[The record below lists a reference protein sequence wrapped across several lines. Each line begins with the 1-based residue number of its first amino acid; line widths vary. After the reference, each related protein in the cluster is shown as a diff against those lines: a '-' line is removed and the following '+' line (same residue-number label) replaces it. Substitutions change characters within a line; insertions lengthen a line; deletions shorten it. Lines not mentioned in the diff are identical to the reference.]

1 MDPLFKRHLL
11 QEGVPED
18 HIIKIKLD
26 RPENMQYYKDPIAFD
41 QHVRGFIKDD
51 SQYYVLLDEIQLVE
65 NFEYVL
71 NGFLYD
77 NNLDVY
83 VTGSNSKFLSSDI
96 ITEFRGRADQIHLY
110 PLSFSEYYLIN
121 RSDKYEAC

>member
-18 HIIKIKLD
+18 HIIKIELD

-77 NNLDVY
+77 NILADRAVKFIENLCH
-83 VTGSNSKFLSSDI
+83 TKGNEGKIERKKRRHCGCHHGS
-96 ITEFRGRADQIHLY
+96 
-110 PLSFSEYYLIN
+110 
-121 RSDKYEAC
+121 